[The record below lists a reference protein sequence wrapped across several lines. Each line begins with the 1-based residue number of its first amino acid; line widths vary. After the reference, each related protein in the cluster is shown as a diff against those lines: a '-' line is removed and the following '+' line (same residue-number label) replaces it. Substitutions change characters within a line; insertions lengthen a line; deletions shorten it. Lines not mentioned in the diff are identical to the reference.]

1 MNTEVPTQAVREK
14 VGGNKALDWI
24 IQQFG
29 FVGPL
34 PVLLVGVFVY
44 FAVTTPTFATA
55 NNLTELA
62 QRSVFLVLM
71 AMGQMLV
78 LVSGGFDLSIAAVV
92 SFASIVSAQVMVSL
106 FTETGNEFL
115 SMMLSL
121 GFTVLIGIIIGLV
134 NGIGVAILKINAF
147 IVTLAVATI
156 IGGLTIIVSGGVTVT
171 GLPPLFAR
179 GIASDGPLGISWMVY
194 LTIPVVIAMY
204 FLTNNS
210 VFGTHLYALG
220 DNPVAARIAGIRVER
235 TMIIAY
241 VLGSV
246 LVAYGAWLLT
256 ARIGSGQP
264 TLGGSYTMETIT
276 AAVIGGASLRGGR
289 GTIIGVVLGVL
300 FMQMLTN
307 GMNLARLDTNSQQI
321 AIGVAL
327 LFAVLIDRLRDRART
342 YSAVRRRLKLVEA
355 A

>member
-1 MNTEVPTQAVREK
+1 MTITAPAPVQGDGDRTRRIAN
-14 VGGNKALDWI
+14 WI
-24 IQQFG
+24 VLQFG
-29 FVGPL
+29 RVGPL
-34 PVLLVGVFVY
+34 PVLLIGVFVY
-44 FAVTTPTFATA
+44 FAIATPTFVTP
-55 NNLTELA
+55 NNLSELL

-71 AMGQMLV
+71 AMGQMLI
-78 LVSGGFDLSIAAVV
+78 LVSGGFDLSVAAVV
-92 SFASIVSAQVMVSL
+92 SYISIVSSQVMVRT
-106 FTETGNEFL
+106 FAGTGNELLAVFV
-115 SMMLSL
+115 SL
-121 GFTVLIGIIIGLV
+121 GLTLLAGGIIGLV
-134 NGIGVAILKINAF
+134 NGMGVALLKINAF
-147 IVTLAVATI
+147 IVTLAAATI
-156 IGGLTIIVSGGVTVT
+156 LGGLTIIVSGGVTVT

-179 GIASDGPLGISWMVY
+179 GFASDGPLGISWLVY
-194 LTIPVVIAMY
+194 LTLPVVLALF

-210 VFGTHLYALG
+210 VFGANLYALG
-220 DNPVAARIAGIRVER
+220 DNPTAARLAGIPVRRV
-235 TMIIAY
+235 TIIAY

-307 GMNLARLDTNSQQI
+307 GMNLARLDANSQQI

-327 LFAVLIDRLRDRART
+327 VFAVLIDRLRDKART
-342 YSAVRRRLKLVEA
+342 YSAVQRRLALA